1 MKRYCFPYKKEPSKI
16 FGEIYRPV
24 VEFHLGAK
32 DKEWILVSA
41 YADSGADI
49 TIFPK
54 TVCTLIGLELRKGER
69 STITGVSGIG
79 IPFYIH
85 KVKIKI
91 GDKELDI
98 RAGFA
103 ERENIPYLLGRTDI
117 LEHFDVLFQSDRACF
132 IEKD

>member
-1 MKRYCFPYKKEPSKI
+1 MKRYCFPYKKEPSRVL
-16 FGEIYRPV
+16 GEIYRPV
-24 VEFHLGAK
+24 VEFHVGAK

-54 TVCTLIGLELRKGER
+54 TVCALIGLELRKGER
-69 STITGVSGIG
+69 SIITGVSGAG
-79 IPFYIH
+79 IAFYIH
-85 KVKIKI
+85 KVRIKI
-91 GDKELDI
+91 GDKELKI

-103 ERENIPYLLGRTDI
+103 ETENIPYLLGRTDI
-117 LEHFDVLFQSDRACF
+117 LEHFDILFQSDRVCF